1 MAESLAAGSPG
12 QSSSKDKPRYAGEKM
27 SFTRRSFLVG
37 AGSGLTL
44 LAVAACTTDTP
55 TPQPTATIPATN
67 GVPAPARMVRSAWSA
82 DKYALGTHSFTAVG
96 ASPQSREALTESL
109 LDRVYFAGEATDVN
123 NPATVLGAR
132 ASAMRVVASVRLS
145 AEPGDKIAVIGAGA
159 AGAEAARALTAD
171 GFDVVLIEARDR
183 VGGRIHTAVSDN
195 WPVPVEF
202 GAWLLREES
211 DASIIGRLASAD
223 LGAAAITTSLLR
235 STGADAE
242 DLDSNVVGPPALE
255 TAIAWATQQSA
266 EPSLA
271 VSLDESG
278 AQQTAAGS
286 PDGEALL
293 DAYLAGLAI
302 ETGAD
307 AADLSSWYVSPEAA
321 SLAETRVAVTGG
333 MSAFIASA
341 LDDVETFLS
350 TTVVGINYDDDS
362 VSLRLGSGESLTVDR
377 AIVTVPLGV
386 LKSGGIEFDP
396 LLPFSHR
403 AAIADLGFGAVET
416 VWLRFDEPFWTTD
429 ATAWT
434 LLGTD
439 DVVTQW
445 INLLPITGEAI
456 LVGFVGGERAAAF
469 AELDDTALTQ
479 AAMAALAPF
488 VG

>member
-1 MAESLAAGSPG
+1 VEV
-12 QSSSKDKPRYAGEKM
+12 SKARYAGEEM
-27 SFTRRSFLVG
+27 SFSRRTFLVG

-44 LAVAACTTDTP
+44 LAVAACTPDTP
-55 TPQPTATIPATN
+55 TPQPTLSLPPTN
-67 GVPAPARMVRSAWSA
+67 GVPSPTRMVRSAWST
-82 DKYALGTHSFTAVG
+82 DTYALGTHSFTSVG
-96 ASPQSREALTESL
+96 ASPQSREALAEPL
-109 LDRVYFAGEATDVN
+109 LDRVFFAGEATAID

-132 ASAMRVVASVRLS
+132 ASALRVVASVRAA

-211 DASIIGRLASAD
+211 DASVIGRLASAG
-223 LGAAAITTSLLR
+223 LGAAAITPSLLR
-235 STGADAE
+235 STTADAA
-242 DLDSNVVGPPALE
+242 DLTENTVGPPALD
-255 TAIAWATQQSA
+255 TALAWATQQSA
-266 EPSLA
+266 ESSLA
-271 VSLDESG
+271 DSLVESG
-278 AQQTAAGS
+278 AEKTAMDVA

-293 DAYLAGLAI
+293 DAYVARLSLD
-302 ETGAD
+302 TGAE
-307 AADLSSWYVSPEAA
+307 AADLSSWYLAPEAA
-321 SLAETRVAVTGG
+321 ALAETRVAVTGG
-333 MSAFIASA
+333 MSALIEKS
-341 LDDVETFLS
+341 LEGVETFLS

-386 LKSGGIEFDP
+386 LKGGGIEFDP
-396 LLPFSHR
+396 LLPFAHR
-403 AAIADLGFGAVET
+403 AAITDLGFGAVET
-416 VWLRFDEPFWTTD
+416 VWLRFEEPFWTTE

-439 DVVTQW
+439 DVVSQW
-445 INLLPITGEAI
+445 LNLMPITGEPI
-456 LVGFVGGERAAAF
+456 LVGFAGGDGAAAF
-469 AELDDTALTQ
+469 TELDDTALTQ
-479 AAMAALAPF
+479 AAMQSLAPF

>member
-1 MAESLAAGSPG
+1 MEV
-12 QSSSKDKPRYAGEKM
+12 SKARYAGEEM
-27 SFTRRSFLVG
+27 SFSRRTFLVG

-44 LAVAACTTDTP
+44 LAVAACTPDTP
-55 TPQPTATIPATN
+55 TPQPTLSLPPTN
-67 GVPAPARMVRSAWSA
+67 GVPSPTRMVRSAWST
-82 DKYALGTHSFTAVG
+82 DTYALGTHSFTSVG
-96 ASPQSREALTESL
+96 ASPQSREALAEPL
-109 LDRVYFAGEATDVN
+109 LDRVFFAGEATAVD

-132 ASAMRVVASVRLS
+132 ASALRVVASVRAA

-211 DASIIGRLASAD
+211 DASVIGRLASAG
-223 LGAAAITTSLLR
+223 LGAAAITPSLLR
-235 STGADAE
+235 STTADAA
-242 DLDSNVVGPPALE
+242 DLTENTVGPPALD
-255 TAIAWATQQSA
+255 TALAWATQQSA
-266 EPSLA
+266 ESSLA
-271 VSLDESG
+271 DSLVESG
-278 AQQTAAGS
+278 AEKTAMDVA

-293 DAYLAGLAI
+293 DAYVARLSLD
-302 ETGAD
+302 TGAE
-307 AADLSSWYVSPEAA
+307 AADLSSWYFAPEAA
-321 SLAETRVAVTGG
+321 ALAETRVAVTGG
-333 MSAFIASA
+333 MSALIEKS
-341 LDDVETFLS
+341 LEGVETFLS
-350 TTVVGINYDDDS
+350 TTVVGINYDDDG

-386 LKSGGIEFDP
+386 LKGGGIEFDP
-396 LLPFSHR
+396 LLPFTHR
-403 AAIADLGFGAVET
+403 AAISDLGFGAVET
-416 VWLRFDEPFWTTD
+416 LWLRFEEPFWTTE

-445 INLLPITGEAI
+445 LNLMPITGEPI
-456 LVGFVGGERAAAF
+456 LVGFVGGDGAAAF
-469 AELDDTALTQ
+469 TELDDTALTQ
-479 AAMAALAPF
+479 AAMESLAPF